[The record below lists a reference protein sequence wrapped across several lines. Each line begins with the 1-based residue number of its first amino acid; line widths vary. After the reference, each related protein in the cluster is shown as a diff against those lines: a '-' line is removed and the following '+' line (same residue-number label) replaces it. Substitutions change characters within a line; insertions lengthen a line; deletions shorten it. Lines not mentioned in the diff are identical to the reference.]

1 MPPIPEGADEHTA
14 TMLGLSHEG
23 AVAHRE
29 GKVLAE
35 VLPRAMD
42 EAHNAALASSK
53 GSIGPCEGVEV
64 PPLQIAV
71 ALKATDLVPQD
82 EGHADDAGSIA
93 LLPGGV
99 DTLKATVL
107 PSDAPLGELSLT
119 LLGDRSSSMKCSCAM
134 VQSFTQGFALGRAM
148 QRMGTTFI
156 AIAVCPAFVLAS
168 VPVTCSDGENG

>member
-119 LLGDRSSSMKCSCAM
+119 LLGDRFKLNEVQLRDGAIFHAGLCAWKSHAAHGNHFHCHRCVSCFCAGLCARDL
-134 VQSFTQGFALGRAM
+134 Q
-148 QRMGTTFI
+148 
-156 AIAVCPAFVLAS
+156 
-168 VPVTCSDGENG
+168 